1 MKAGTRRGLAP
12 AHPGEVLRD
21 MWDDIGLT
29 QDEFSKA
36 LGVSRQTVAQLLG
49 RRRNISA
56 DMAHRLA
63 RALGT
68 SAELWMNLQREVD
81 LWEADKA
88 NRKEYSKI
96 RTLEM
101 V

>member
-1 MKAGTRRGLAP
+1 MTAGNKRGLAP

-29 QDEFSKA
+29 QDQFSRT

-49 RRRNISA
+49 CKRNISA

-81 LWEADKA
+81 LWQAEKA
-88 NRKEYSKI
+88 HRKEYSKI
-96 RTLEM
+96 RTLET

>member
-1 MKAGTRRGLAP
+1 MKTAPKRGLAP

-21 MWDDIGLT
+21 MWEDLGLT
-29 QDEFSKA
+29 QDEFSKV

-49 RRRNISA
+49 CRRNISA

-81 LWEADKA
+81 LWQAEIT
-88 NRKEYSKI
+88 NRKAYSKI